1 MVGFETA
8 TLGAALGSVLAG
20 ALAAWLGA
28 ELVSLLGVALL
39 PPPVEQALTSAMI
52 DAPRASV
59 RRIRMWV
66 PPCSAVLGLPTVG
79 GIYQRIVTDPCQQ
92 SRRGLSRTGVR
103 RVPPA

>member
-8 TLGAALGSVLAG
+8 ALGEALGSVLAG

-28 ELVSLLGVALL
+28 ELASLLGVALL

-66 PPCSAVLGLPTVG
+66 PPWICRAGTADSRGTIAAKCHQPVSTIRARDVLF
-79 GIYQRIVTDPCQQ
+79 
-92 SRRGLSRTGVR
+92 VR
-103 RVPPA
+103 QT